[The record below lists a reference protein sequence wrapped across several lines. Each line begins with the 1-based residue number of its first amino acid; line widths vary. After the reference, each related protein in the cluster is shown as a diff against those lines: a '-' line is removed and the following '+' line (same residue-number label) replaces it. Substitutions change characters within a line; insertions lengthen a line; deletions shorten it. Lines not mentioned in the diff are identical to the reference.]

1 MINDLFGDEYFYFP
15 KSEKELNLSYYIVDK
30 IIQNGQ
36 YNDSDKEQL
45 VNLAISAFELYKQ
58 DSLKSSTKEVE

>member
-15 KSEKELNLSYYIVDK
+15 KSEEDLYLSYYIVDK
-30 IIQNGQ
+30 IIQNDQ

-45 VNLAISAFELYKQ
+45 VKLAINAFELYKQ
-58 DSLKSSTKEVE
+58 DNLKSSPNEVE